1 MKLGNV
7 LALAVAVS
15 GLSLVGCEEKPA
27 PAPKTT
33 TPPATTP
40 PANTPTT
47 PPANTPP
54 APGTPAPTPG

>member
-27 PAPKTT
+27 APAPKTT
-33 TPPATTP
+33 TPPA
-40 PANTPTT
+40 PTT
-47 PPANTPP
+47 PPPPP

>member
-33 TPPATTP
+33 TPPA
-40 PANTPTT
+40 PTT
-47 PPANTPP
+47 PPSNPPP